1 MGGERFAH
9 SSRGGDFAKITRERI
24 SVKRTGYCLSVFLIA
39 EMDFCGE
46 KHMPCYASV

>member
-1 MGGERFAH
+1 MGGEGLAH
-9 SSRGGDFAKITRERI
+9 SSRRGHFAKIKRERI
-24 SVKRTGYCLSVFLIA
+24 CVKRTGYCLSVFLIA